1 MTKKK
6 KKKKK
11 KPPPHPACFDIGFSF
26 LCMPVGYPPTNFL
39 RKMSMFG
46 LMFENL
52 TAVTVFFKTV
62 INSLLPEENCN
73 NDSYQKMKLPKEFLS
88 SGIGQKPFRKVLTAK
103 NKRH

>member
-1 MTKKK
+1 MYSD
-6 KKKKK
+6 KKKK

-39 RKMSMFG
+39 RKISMFG

-88 SGIGQKPFRKVLTAK
+88 SGIGQKPFRKVLTAE